1 VRRQNPNLAATE
13 AIARRLG
20 PLLPRF
26 VFVGGCAT
34 GLLITD
40 PASAPV
46 RVTKDVDV
54 IAELASYG
62 EYSALGEQLR
72 TLGFR
77 EDDSEGAPV
86 CRRTT
91 GDLLLDVMPTTGS
104 PLGFTNR
111 WYVEAIRQSRDL
123 ELAPGVRIRLVTGPL
138 FLATKFEAFLARG
151 HGDYYMS
158 QDLEDVISVVDG
170 RMELAEELKNT
181 VPEVRA
187 YLATQ
192 FSTLLADGDFLDSLP
207 GHFPGDETSQERIHI
222 VLSRLRGIATITVSA
237 SGR

>member
-1 VRRQNPNLAATE
+1 VKRQNPNLAATE

-20 PLLPRF
+20 PLLPKF

-40 PASAPV
+40 PSSAPV
-46 RVTKDVDV
+46 RVTRDVDV

-72 TLGFR
+72 SLGFR

-86 CRRTT
+86 CRWTT
-91 GDLLLDVMPTTGS
+91 GELLLDVMPTTGT
-104 PLGFTNR
+104 LGFTNR
-111 WYVEAIRQSRDL
+111 WYGEAIRQSGEF
-123 ELAPGVRIRLVTGPL
+123 ELTPGVRIRLVTSPL
-138 FLATKFEAFLARG
+138 FLATKLEAFLARG
-151 HGDYYMS
+151 KGDYYMS

-170 RMELAEELKNT
+170 RMELAEELRAT
-181 VPEVRA
+181 IPEVRV

-192 FSTLLADGDFLDSLP
+192 FSTLLADDDFLDSLP
-207 GHFPGDETSQERIHI
+207 GQFPGDETSQRRTQI
-222 VLSRLRGIATITVSA
+222 VLSRLRAIATVTA
-237 SGR
+237 AATGR